1 MNIPDNIRV
10 NASFPFPALVQG
22 SGPITLTKINGIW
35 TIGYNGSA
43 LGVINTSPPLTGGP
57 INLSGGGGTIGLAP
71 SGVVAGPYTNAN
83 ITVDVYGRVL
93 TAANGT
99 GGGGGGIG
107 VVVTTI
113 AELASLPAATAVV
126 IVTDP
131 VRGGTFVWN
140 GSNLSAQVISDPG
153 QGITVAPTTAAT
165 GASGAWV
172 RQYKGAVDWTWWG
185 AVPDGVVTD
194 PFGLHGGPNIIS
206 GTDNGAALVNWQT
219 WAAAQGSVNVEPSGG
234 TYLYN
239 GLTTGIGG
247 NFACYA
253 FVGIRDMVLD
263 GKGTVALQNIYREDV
278 SGNNS
283 ALSTSFPLMAKQ
295 QIVGYFIN
303 QTTPGSSTFTLV
315 NSADVSHLSVGQT
328 VCLGSLDKQ
337 YLGYPPNVQ
346 QYEYV
351 TITSISGSTI
361 TVLETI
367 KYQHRTDYPDFN
379 LTSFPCGVAR
389 VWVFGAADVWDG
401 KFTIKGMIA
410 NKTPGL
416 VSTQPYATFAKREI
430 ITESWIGVGFSET
443 LGRRFSH
450 LNPTWYTGGEI
461 DKMIDQLIYIN
472 PFGPQVG
479 LGSQS
484 ACPNRMIIDGGNIG
498 SLVGFAKELNVR
510 GTKIGV
516 VQPGAQYGLA
526 ADARFDCCDIF
537 DDPITSLGTVVDGAQ
552 LNTIDGTNV
561 FWARAGI
568 FIGSISGSVLTL
580 TSVSTGTAADILGCP
595 ISGTGVAQYTTV
607 ASLRSGTVGAA
618 GSTYNLSTSAGTAAG
633 STITIGNVGALKVKL
648 ATLGFS
654 GADVWGVVPG
664 MYLNL
669 QAHTPFGDMFSN
681 DLGTGFVIA
690 VTWDGSNVATILTTL
705 PYSSTPSWATG
716 NVYLMKNGE
725 IVFDGCTGT
734 DNVRNASDANT
745 AGQRYFEYLRIPFG
759 GINGASMSIGASGGT
774 ELISAQVNVVSP
786 SSNSSARLT
795 LIFHTILTPG
805 MTIDSGGTVLT
816 INLGIAG
823 NRLIDQ
829 TAFTGTQ
836 TADALTVGG
845 AGATVL
851 PGGRIIGPS
860 IDVQFF
866 TQTASQ
872 GQSPQ
877 GEIILRCRAGFV
889 KKRLTRQYD
898 AVGTGPADTIIPV
911 QGILP

>member
-43 LGVINTSPPLTGGP
+43 LGVINTAPPLTGGP
-57 INLSGGGGTIGLAP
+57 IDLSGGGGGAIGLAP
-71 SGVVAGPYTNAN
+71 SGVVAGSYTNTN
-83 ITVDVYGRVL
+83 LTVNAQGLL
-93 TAANGT
+93 TAASSGT

-131 VRGGTFVWN
+131 VRGGIFVWN

-153 QGITVAPTTAAT
+153 QGITVAPAAAST

-219 WAAAQGSVNVEPSGG
+219 WAVAQGSVNIEPSAG

-239 GLTTGIGG
+239 GGTTGIGG
-247 NFACYA
+247 NLACYA
-253 FVGIRDMVLD
+253 FVGIRNMTLD
-263 GKGTVALQNIYREDV
+263 GKGVVALQNTYREDV

-283 ALSTSFPLMAKQ
+283 AAATNFPLMAKQ
-295 QIVGYFIN
+295 LIVGYFIN
-303 QTTPGSSTFTLV
+303 QTTPGATTFTLV
-315 NSADVSHLSVGQT
+315 NSADASHLSVGQI
-328 VCLGSLDKQ
+328 VCLASLDKQ
-337 YLGYPPNVQ
+337 LYGYPPNPQ
-346 QYEYV
+346 QFEYV
-351 TITSISGSTI
+351 TIASISAGTI
-361 TVLETI
+361 TILEKI
-367 KYQHRTDYPDFN
+367 KYQHRTDYPDYN
-379 LTSFPCGVAR
+379 ASGFPCGAAR
-389 VWVFGAADVWDG
+389 VFVFGAADAWDG
-401 KFTIKGMIA
+401 NFIIKGMIA

-416 VSTQPYATFAKREI
+416 VITPPYATFNKRDI
-430 ITESWIGVGFSET
+430 VTEDWVGVGFSET
-443 LGRRFSH
+443 LGRSFTHSS
-450 LNPTWYTGGEI
+450 PTWYTNGEI

-472 PFGPQVG
+472 PKGPQVG

-484 ACPNRMIIDGGNIG
+484 ACPNRMIVEGGYFD
-498 SLVGFAKELNVR
+498 SMVGFAKELSVR
-510 GTKIGV
+510 GAKIGL

-526 ADARFDCCDIF
+526 ADARFQCCDITTA
-537 DDPITSLGTVVDGAQ
+537 PTVSLGTVTDGAV

-561 FWARAGI
+561 FWARAGT
-568 FIGSISGSVLTL
+568 FVGSISGSVLTL

-595 ISGTGVAQYTTV
+595 ISGTGVALFTTV
-607 ASLRSGTVGAA
+607 TSLASGTLGAA
-618 GSTYNLSTSAGTAAG
+618 GSKYNLSTSTGTAAG
-633 STITIGNVGALKVKL
+633 STITIGNVGALKVQL
-648 ATLGFS
+648 ATLGFN
-654 GADVWGVVPG
+654 ANLWGVVPG
-664 MYLNL
+664 MYVNL
-669 QAHTPFGDMFSN
+669 QASTPYGNIFSN

-690 VTWDGSNVATILTTL
+690 VTWDGSNIATILTTL

-716 NVYLMKNGE
+716 SIYLFKNGE
-725 IVFDGCTGT
+725 IVFDGCTGS
-734 DNVRNASDANT
+734 DLVRDASDAHS
-745 AGQRYFEYLRIPFG
+745 AGQRYFEHIRIPFV
-759 GINGASMSIGASGGT
+759 GINGQNMSIGCSGGI
-774 ELISAQVNVVSP
+774 ELLSAQVNVITP

-795 LIFHTILTPG
+795 LIFSTILTPG
-805 MTIDSGGTVLT
+805 MTIDSGGTALV

-823 NRLIDQ
+823 NRFIDQ
-829 TAFTGTQ
+829 TQFTGTQ

-851 PGGRIIGPS
+851 PGGRILGPT
-860 IDVQFF
+860 IALQFF
-866 TQTASQ
+866 TQAPSE

-877 GEIILRCRAGFV
+877 GEIILKCRAGII
-889 KKRLTRQYD
+889 KKRLTREFD
-898 AVGTGPADTIIPV
+898 GSGTTPANTIIPV